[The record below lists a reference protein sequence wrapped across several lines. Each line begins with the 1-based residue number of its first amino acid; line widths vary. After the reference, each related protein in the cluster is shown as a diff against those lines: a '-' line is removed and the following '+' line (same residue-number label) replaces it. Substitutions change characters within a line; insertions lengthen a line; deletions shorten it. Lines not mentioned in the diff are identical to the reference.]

1 MYMVIGITGSSGAG
15 KSTICE
21 ILERDYNV
29 KIINADKIA
38 RKLSRKGTNY
48 VIDIIKIFGKD
59 IVDEEGELKR
69 KKLAEII
76 YSNDEMRKKL
86 NNSTFKYIK
95 KEIEKQINK
104 LNKNL
109 VAVIDAPLLFE
120 SELDK
125 ICDKVI
131 GVISNRELQLDRI
144 VARDNIDFED
154 AEKRLNAQ
162 QNNEF
167 YIKKCDDIIENN
179 NNFLYIENSVEEI
192 ANKYGLDKYGEKTK
206 TNITHRCK

>member
-1 MYMVIGITGSSGAG
+1 MVIGITGSSGAG

-104 LNKNL
+104 INKNL

-167 YIKKCDDIIENN
+167 YIKKCDDIIANN
-179 NNFLYIENSVEEI
+179 NNFLYIENIVEEI